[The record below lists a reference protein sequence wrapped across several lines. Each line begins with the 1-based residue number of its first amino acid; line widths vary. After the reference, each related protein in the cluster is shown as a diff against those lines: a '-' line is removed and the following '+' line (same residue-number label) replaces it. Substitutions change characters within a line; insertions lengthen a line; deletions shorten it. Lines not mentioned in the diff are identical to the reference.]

1 LRERAAATSVQSQCA
16 ATSHRAA
23 RIFRFVKENAMSL
36 TGSADY
42 IVDRRRLRRQVTF
55 WRIAAFVVAALA
67 IIGVFYRYSGLAGA
81 HNEPHIARLAISGLI
96 TGDDAT
102 LKTIRDIADSKAA
115 AVVLTIE
122 SPGGTTTGAELV
134 FDELRRL
141 AAKKPVV
148 AVVGTMAASG
158 AYIAAL
164 GADRI
169 FVQGNSLVGSI
180 GVLIE
185 FPNFSG
191 LLDKLGVKFEAI
203 KSSPLKAAPNGMEP
217 TSEGARA
224 AMAALVADSFDWF
237 KGLVKDRRRMSDE
250 ELAQID
256 DGRVFTGRQG
266 VPLKLVDAI
275 GGEREAIAWLES
287 EKGVAKNLPVR
298 DWRPAKT
305 FGFGLLG
312 SAASIADGLGLA
324 GLAALLKQ
332 SDAGSQTQLLDGLV
346 SIWQLPN
353 GN

>member
-1 LRERAAATSVQSQCA
+1 
-16 ATSHRAA
+16 
-23 RIFRFVKENAMSL
+23 MSM
-36 TGSADY
+36 SPSAADY
-42 IVDRRRLRRQVTF
+42 VVDRRRLRRQVTF
-55 WRIAAFVVAALA
+55 WRVVAFVVVALA
-67 IIGVFYRYSGLAGA
+67 IFGVFFRFSGLGA
-81 HNEPHIARLAISGLI
+81 IANRPHIARLAIQGLI

-102 LKTIRDIADSKAA
+102 LKTVREIADSNAA

-122 SPGGTTTGAELV
+122 SPGGTTTGAELL

-169 FVQGNSLVGSI
+169 FAKGNSLVGSI

-191 LLDKLGVKFEAI
+191 LLDRIGVKFEAV
-203 KSSPLKAAPNGMEP
+203 KSSPLKATPNGMEP
-217 TSEGARA
+217 TSDATRA
-224 AMAALVADSFDWF
+224 AMMALVADSFDWF
-237 KGLVKDRRRMSDE
+237 KGLVKDRRHLNDD
-250 ELAQID
+250 ELAQVD

-266 VPLKLVDAI
+266 VPLKLIDAI
-275 GGEREAIAWLES
+275 GGEREAIAWLET
-287 EKGVAKNLPVR
+287 ERGIAKDLPVR
-298 DWRPAKT
+298 DWRPQKS

-312 SAASIADGLGLA
+312 SAASIADGFGLTGLA
-324 GLAALLKQ
+324 TLLLRGELARE
-332 SDAGSQTQLLDGLV
+332 SQLLDGLV
-346 SIWQLPN
+346 SIWQLPA

>member
-1 LRERAAATSVQSQCA
+1 MSVSPTA
-16 ATSHRAA
+16 
-23 RIFRFVKENAMSL
+23 
-36 TGSADY
+36 ADY
-42 IVDRRRLRRQVTF
+42 IADRRRLRRQVSF
-55 WRIAAFVVAALA
+55 WRVAALLVVVLA
-67 IIGVFYRYSGLAGA
+67 ILGAFYRFSGVATA
-81 HNEPHIARLAISGLI
+81 SQPHIARLAIQGLI

-102 LKTIRDIADSKAA
+102 LKTIRAIADSKAA

-122 SPGGTTTGAELV
+122 SPGGTTTGAELL

-169 FVQGNSLVGSI
+169 FARGNSLVGSI

-191 LLDKLGVKFEAI
+191 LMDKIGVKLEAV
-203 KSSPLKAAPNGMEP
+203 KSSPLKATPNGMEP
-217 TSEGARA
+217 TSEATRA
-224 AMAALVADSFDWF
+224 AMAALVSDSFDWF
-237 KGLVKDRRRMSDE
+237 KGLVRDRRHLNDE
-250 ELAQID
+250 ELAQVD

-266 VPLKLVDAI
+266 IPLKLVDAL

-287 EKGVAKNLPVR
+287 EKGVAKGLPVR
-298 DWRPAKT
+298 DWRPQKS

-312 SAASIADGLGLA
+312 SAASVAEGFGLTGVASLLQRGELA
-324 GLAALLKQ
+324 QQG
-332 SDAGSQTQLLDGLV
+332 QLLDGLV
-346 SIWQLPN
+346 SIWQLPV

>member
-1 LRERAAATSVQSQCA
+1 
-16 ATSHRAA
+16 
-23 RIFRFVKENAMSL
+23 MSF
-36 TGSADY
+36 TPSAADY
-42 IVDRRRLRRQVTF
+42 IADRRRLRRQVSF
-55 WRIAAFVVAALA
+55 WRIVAFAVVAVAILA
-67 IIGVFYRYSGLAGA
+67 ACYRFSSLAA
-81 HNEPHIARLAISGLI
+81 ASQPHIARLAITGLI

-102 LKTIRDIADSKAA
+102 LKTIRDIGDSKAA

-122 SPGGTTTGAELV
+122 SPGGTTAGSELL

-169 FVQGNSLVGSI
+169 FAKGNSIVGSI

-191 LLDKLGVKFEAI
+191 LLDKIGVKLEAI
-203 KSSPLKAAPNGMEP
+203 KSSPLKATPNPMEP
-217 TSEGARA
+217 TSEATRA

-237 KGLVKDRRRMSDE
+237 KSLVKDRRHLSDD
-250 ELAQID
+250 ELAQVD

-275 GGEREAIAWLES
+275 GGEREAIAWLEA
-287 EKGVAKNLPVR
+287 EKGVAKALPVR
-298 DWRPAKT
+298 DWRPQKT
-305 FGFGLLG
+305 FGLGLLG
-312 SAASIADGLGLA
+312 SAASIADDMGLT
-324 GLAALLKQ
+324 GLAALLQ
-332 SDAGSQTQLLDGLV
+332 RGELAQESQLLDGLV
-346 SIWQLPN
+346 SIWQLPA